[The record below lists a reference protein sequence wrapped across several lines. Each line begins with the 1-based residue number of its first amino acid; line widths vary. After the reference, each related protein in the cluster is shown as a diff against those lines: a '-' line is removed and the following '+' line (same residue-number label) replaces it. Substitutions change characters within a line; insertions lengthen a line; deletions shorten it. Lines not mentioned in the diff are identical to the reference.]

1 MARRLT
7 DAERSERAHAKAI
20 KALERF
26 EKLVRAIPDYS
37 TANAAL
43 AAERKARG
51 LPPIESR

>member
-7 DAERSERAHAKAI
+7 DAEKAERAHAK
-20 KALERF
+20 LERMLARF
-26 EKLVRAIPDYS
+26 EKRVRALPDYS

-51 LPPIESR
+51 LPPINAR